1 MERHKEPKRNQKKT
15 TPSTDKFDHSLTYK
29 RAHDWGL
36 SLGELEKSA
45 VATHI
50 TDKRYDVTVVVE
62 INGYCIQSL
71 LNIITEMQ
79 FL

>member
-1 MERHKEPKRNQKKT
+1 MESHKEPNRNQKKT
-15 TPSTDKFDHSLTYK
+15 TPSTDKFDHSWTYK
-29 RAHDWGL
+29 HAHEWGL

-45 VATHI
+45 VAKHI
-50 TDKRYDVTVVVE
+50 MDTGYDVTVVVE

-71 LNIITEMQ
+71 LNIITEMR